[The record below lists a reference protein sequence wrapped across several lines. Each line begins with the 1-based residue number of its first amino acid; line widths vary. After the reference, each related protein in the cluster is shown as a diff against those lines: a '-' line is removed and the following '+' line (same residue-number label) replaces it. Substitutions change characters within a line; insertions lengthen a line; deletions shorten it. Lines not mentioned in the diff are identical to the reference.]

1 METMYRSA
9 SAKRQDRV
17 FAQYDQLLEEV
28 AAGGATVKRS
38 ALFDLAG
45 NWVPAKVIESKYGQ
59 SWLVL
64 DSSGKSTGVFVPFG
78 SKKRETQAKRGFVE
92 GIVLVEAKAAMWGGF
107 NVQAG
112 LVPADETG
120 TVAPVE
126 VISCDRFELEVK

>member
-1 METMYRSA
+1 MDTTYRSA
-9 SAKRQDRV
+9 QAKREDRV
-17 FAQYDQLLEEV
+17 FAQYDQLLEQV
-28 AAGGATVKRS
+28 AAGGVTVKTT

-45 NWVPAKVIESKYGQ
+45 NWVPAKLIDSKYGH

-64 DSSGKSTGVFVPFG
+64 DSNGKSTGVFVPFG

-92 GIVLVEAKAAMWGGF
+92 GIVLVEAKADMWGGF

-126 VISCDRFELEVK
+126 VISTDRFAEEVK